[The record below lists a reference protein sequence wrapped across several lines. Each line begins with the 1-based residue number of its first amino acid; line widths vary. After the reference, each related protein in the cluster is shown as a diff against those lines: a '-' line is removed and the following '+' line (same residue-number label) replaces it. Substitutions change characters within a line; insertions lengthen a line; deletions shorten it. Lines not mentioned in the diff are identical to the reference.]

1 MTDLKNFS
9 AFDEVWNEFFKV
21 PQPRTTVGTTGL
33 LVKGFFGGD
42 RFGCDVCRAIWRA
55 SRTNSDALNF
65 QHDFRSGK
73 AGHGNSRACREVVTK

>member
-42 RFGCDVCRAIWRA
+42 RFG
-55 SRTNSDALNF
+55 
-65 QHDFRSGK
+65 
-73 AGHGNSRACREVVTK
+73 